1 MKKFIPTFLLFI
13 VLLLFLG
20 CSSPEEPVFE
30 TESTSTG
37 TNNPDTS
44 NPVVLGDNLTKG
56 FMLDAENAFGTTVL
70 CNGKSAKEFIP
81 RGMNSFA
88 DLPLQ
93 RTVVPKAF
101 SASSMNPLVR
111 LSPRT
116 TGLLVSGLFVPVEVD
131 SVSKTG
137 SSGEEHP
144 KKRRRTIKRRKV
156 GMNFFMGVTINKI
169 MNS

>member
-1 MKKFIPTFLLFI
+1 MGKVARVRSLKRQFT
-13 VLLLFLG
+13 V
-20 CSSPEEPVFE
+20 SPA
-30 TESTSTG
+30 
-37 TNNPDTS
+37 
-44 NPVVLGDNLTKG
+44 L
-56 FMLDAENAFGTTVL
+56 
-70 CNGKSAKEFIP
+70 
-81 RGMNSFA
+81 GMNSFA

-116 TGLLVSGLFVPVEVD
+116 TGVLVPEEVD

-144 KKRRRTIKRRKV
+144 KKKRRTIKRRKV
-156 GMNFFMGVTINKI
+156 GMNFFMRMTIN
-169 MNS
+169 